1 MKSRRLKGGN
11 FTLAALGKAAMD
23 ALIPATLFYAATRI
37 KSKRNRNRSKKRYI
51 GRYI

>member
-1 MKSRRLKGGN
+1 MRTRRFKGGN

-37 KSKRNRNRSKKRYI
+37 RSKRNRSNKRFLRSRRY
-51 GRYI
+51 